1 VPVYA
6 GSRMPLTTY
15 LAARVRAILHD
26 PRRWRHLPQPVIEW
40 LRLQRLK
47 SELPPKDG
55 LLIETFPRGGK
66 WFLIA
71 YTFEG
76 RLAHQTLGML
86 VTKRMEKLGMAP
98 LGYVGT
104 DYVLAIWSAFEPRD
118 VAGLFAED
126 ILGDEMEE
134 WLAESSMLRRTF
146 RNIATIAGLIE
157 KSHPGAQ
164 KSGRQMTMNSDLIY
178 DVLRRHQPDHILLRA
193 TRAEAAQ
200 GLTDVARI
208 ASLLARV
215 KGRIRHRVLK
225 QVSPLAVPALIEE
238 GREWVAGGAEDAL
251 LAEAAALVE
260 EATDGAEH
268 FAETLAELTDELP
281 VRGTSVAR
289 SRVAR
294 PPPVAPRPP
303 RAEDGDGLMVAAPV
317 HVAGERLMLDPA
329 GVLHWPAQRMLVVA
343 DLHFEKGSAFATR
356 GRLVPPYDTRE
367 TLARLLPVLRLYS
380 PRRVVFLGDSFH
392 DAEGCARLGD
402 QDRAA
407 LVAALAGVDVTWVA
421 GNHDPAPPVGLP
433 GAAVEELRD
442 GPLTFRHIPQ
452 PRAAGEIAGA
462 SPSACHGADARR
474 WRRTA
479 LFRQRRTAC
488 PCCRPSGAYT
498 GGLDTTDR
506 AIAGLF
512 PRGGRAFL
520 LGGERLYSFPLAPRP
535 TMANLPVSSF
545 GGGGAELP
553 VLAGIKLR
561 NG

>member
-1 VPVYA
+1 
-6 GSRMPLTTY
+6 
-15 LAARVRAILHD
+15 
-26 PRRWRHLPQPVIEW
+26 
-40 LRLQRLK
+40 
-47 SELPPKDG
+47 
-55 LLIETFPRGGK
+55 
-66 WFLIA
+66 
-71 YTFEG
+71 
-76 RLAHQTLGML
+76 
-86 VTKRMEKLGMAP
+86 
-98 LGYVGT
+98 
-104 DYVLAIWSAFEPRD
+104 
-118 VAGLFAED
+118 
-126 ILGDEMEE
+126 
-134 WLAESSMLRRTF
+134 
-146 RNIATIAGLIE
+146 
-157 KSHPGAQ
+157 
-164 KSGRQMTMNSDLIY
+164 
-178 DVLRRHQPDHILLRA
+178 
-193 TRAEAAQ
+193 
-200 GLTDVARI
+200 
-208 ASLLARV
+208 
-215 KGRIRHRVLK
+215 
-225 QVSPLAVPALIEE
+225 
-238 GREWVAGGAEDAL
+238 
-251 LAEAAALVE
+251 
-260 EATDGAEH
+260 
-268 FAETLAELTDELP
+268 
-281 VRGTSVAR
+281 
-289 SRVAR
+289 
-294 PPPVAPRPP
+294 
-303 RAEDGDGLMVAAPV
+303 MVAAPV

-452 PRAAGEIAGA
+452 PRAAGEIAGHLHPRA
-462 SPSACHGADARR
+462 TAPTRAGGVARPCFVSDG
-474 WRRTA
+474 RRVLLPA
-479 LFRQRRTAC
+479 F
-488 PCCRPSGAYT
+488 GAYT